1 MDFKGITRDALFM
14 MADNRFR
21 NSKAYYDEHK
31 EELKAKMTVP
41 MRQIAGRRRIAF
53 TRPYDEYNSH

>member
-1 MDFKGITRDALFM
+1 MEFKGITSEALFM

-41 MRQIAGRRRIAF
+41 MRQIAGILG
-53 TRPYDEYNSH
+53 EELL